1 MNTANKITLLRVF
14 LIPVFVVVSYS
25 GLRYAG
31 YWALGIFIFA
41 SATDWVDGYI
51 ARHCNQITNFGKFM
65 DPLADKL
72 LVMAAV
78 LSFVERGQMPAWVAL
93 VVITREFAVTAL
105 RLVAVDGGRVIAA
118 GASGKVKTA
127 SSMVCL
133 CVMMTPLASIPLGVF
148 TVNTLAVAVI
158 LVTTVWSGTEYFIR
172 NRDALNWRT

>member
-1 MNTANKITLLRVF
+1 MNTANKITLLRVI

-25 GLRYAG
+25 GLPHAG

-51 ARHCNQITNFGKFM
+51 ARHCNQITDFGKFM

-78 LSFVERGQMPAWVAL
+78 LVFVERGQLPAWVAL
-93 VVITREFAVTAL
+93 VVIAREFAVTAL

-118 GASGKVKTA
+118 GVSGKVKTA
-127 SSMVCL
+127 SSLVCL
-133 CVMMTPLASIPLGVF
+133 SVMMTPLTEIPLGGF
-148 TVNTLAVAVI
+148 TLNTLAVAVI

-172 NRDALNWRT
+172 NRDVLGGRT